1 VNVRTV
7 CALLSVLA
15 LACTL
20 LAPAGAAMAQA
31 AKPPPA
37 SAGPTWAEL
46 SPAQQQALR
55 PLERNWNTVD
65 AESKRQWLS
74 VAPRFERMSPD
85 ERARAQ
91 QRMND
96 WGSLSPQQRRDA
108 RAAFS
113 GAQELSSTERRQ
125 RWDDYTA
132 LSEDQKK
139 RLANSAAP
147 ATTGADR
154 RTARDQSTKTNTVPN
169 PLLDPRR
176 PGATTNPIA
185 TRPAPPLH
193 QQPGLPKVAATPE
206 FVDSQTLLPQR
217 GAQGA
222 AARSPDKPPAKK
234 Q

>member
-1 VNVRTV
+1 M
-7 CALLSVLA
+7 LSVLT

-20 LAPAGAAMAQA
+20 LAPAGAAMAQT
-31 AKPPPA
+31 AKPPLA

-55 PLERNWNTVD
+55 PLEHNWNTVD
-65 AESKRQWLS
+65 AETKRQWLS

-85 ERARAQ
+85 ERVRAQ

-96 WGSLSPQQRRDA
+96 WGGLSPQQRHDA
-108 RAAFS
+108 RTTFT
-113 GAQELSSTERRQ
+113 GAQELSATERRQ
-125 RWDDYTA
+125 RWEDYTA
-132 LSEDQKK
+132 LPEDQKK

-147 ATTGADR
+147 STTGADR

-185 TRPAPPLH
+185 ARPAPPLH
-193 QQPGLPKVAATPE
+193 QQAGLPKVAATSE

-222 AARSPDKPPAKK
+222 ATRSPDRPPAQK